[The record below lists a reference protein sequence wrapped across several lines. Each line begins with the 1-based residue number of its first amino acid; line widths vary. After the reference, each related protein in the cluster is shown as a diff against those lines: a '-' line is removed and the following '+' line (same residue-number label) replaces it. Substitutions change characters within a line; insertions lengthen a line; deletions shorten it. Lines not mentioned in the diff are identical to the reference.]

1 MMLSIFFFFLPPSKA
16 CTTDGWRPGGV
27 CLQGLLI
34 NPYLRQFSLYVMMQD
49 FAILSRIRYKMAK
62 YTLDLTVI
70 KIFMVK

>member
-1 MMLSIFFFFLPPSKA
+1 
-16 CTTDGWRPGGV
+16 
-27 CLQGLLI
+27 
-34 NPYLRQFSLYVMMQD
+34 MMQD